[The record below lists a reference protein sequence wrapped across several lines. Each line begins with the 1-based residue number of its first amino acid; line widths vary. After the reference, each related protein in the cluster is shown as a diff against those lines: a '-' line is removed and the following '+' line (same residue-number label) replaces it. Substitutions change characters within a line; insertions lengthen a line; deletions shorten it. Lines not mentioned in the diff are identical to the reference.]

1 MFKIFKGCNRQVEYV
16 DKRHC
21 SLPSVPEDLWRYSRS
36 LEELL
41 LDANHIR
48 DLPKNFFRLAKLRKL
63 SLSDNEIQRI
73 PQDIQNFENLV
84 ELDVSRNDISDIP
97 ETIKHVKALQVA
109 DFSSNP
115 IPRLPAGFVQLKNLT
130 ILGLNDMSLSSLP
143 LDFGSLSNLQSVEL
157 RENLLRTLPES
168 MSQLTKLE
176 RLDLGDNDIEILPA
190 HIGNMPS
197 LTELWLDHNQLA
209 QLPKELC
216 QLTNLACLDVS
227 ENHLE
232 SMPEEIGGLISLTD
246 LHLSQNFLESLP
258 DGIGAL
264 SKLTILKVDQNR
276 LTTLN
281 YAIGK
286 CVALQELILTEN
298 FLTELPTSIGN
309 LTKLTNLNVDRN
321 RLHELPVEVGHLVCL
336 NVLSLRENKL
346 HFLPNELGDCGEL
359 HVLDVSGNRLQYLPF
374 SLTSL
379 NLKAIWLSEN
389 QAQPMLTFQTDI
401 DEHTGEQVLTCFL
414 LPQLEYQNEQQ
425 DSLVEGRLY
434 RSGTRFSN
442 EQLHEHLHQQQL
454 DDGSDSDH
462 LVASVS
468 SPPMMSQT
476 DADSDTADP
485 NRTSFVKFAEDSDG
499 DDDKETPFVR
509 HNTPHP
515 KDLKAKAQKHFKGK
529 KIDGKVVHHDEQDG
543 LKEGEA
549 FKPDRT
555 AQELPYRRSSPL
567 PPLQLI
573 DLPDRDVEPPG
584 RSGPVFPAEQ
594 YDDHRQTS
602 SPSPVPEPHEKA
614 VAFVDQY
621 EHRSIEE
628 ADENEEDFDGGD
640 ERVPHEKSKLS
651 RRDTP
656 HYLKNKRIHEP
667 MDKEKAMALITN
679 ALKKQE
685 MTQHQ
690 PHQLSTSSNQSEDE
704 EDRLPT
710 PPPLP
715 DDESVDNEQQV
726 ELLEIQYEIHIERTT
741 SGLGLSIAGG
751 KGSTPYRGDDE
762 GIFISRVTEGG
773 PAEMA
778 GLRVGDK
785 LVAVNGMSC
794 IDVDHY
800 EAVDILKAAGPSL
813 VVHFIREVTRLVPPA
828 GEEEEQ
834 QQQHEQ
840 PELRE
845 SEKPASPMIT
855 EPSVL
860 PPKPAPR
867 MSIGSSSS
875 LQGVRE
881 MDKPISNGVP
891 NPAPRLSFTQSQALA
906 ANQVHSETTD
916 HQRPQSPPA
925 NPMVPSKSII
935 PSSAPIS
942 AAAPAPVL
950 SSYLGSLSSQV
961 VRPAS
966 QPPPPPNQL
975 HSVPTETGTKQQNG
989 LELRK
994 ERVYITLLR
1003 DHTGLGFSISGG
1015 KGGNPYKDGSDSVY
1029 VSRIMEGGPAE
1040 KDGKLKIGDHVISI
1054 NGVDV
1059 EGARQDQVV
1068 AMLTGLER
1076 FVRLVV
1082 ERESWLPPSH
1092 LKSPKMFGTPR
1103 PYTSLYSPNSYMANR
1118 PNYAGLSSLP
1128 TSPLIGSMSSPLT
1141 TSSPSV
1147 NQSARQQ
1154 FLAASPERKSGNV
1167 EPSPLPTAKNAVAL
1181 PSGEEMPKHV
1191 TNEQFQAMI
1200 PAHFVHPEPQPP
1212 GSSIVINVKQ
1222 PDPVGGALSEFQ
1234 FPAVPTQLGQVTET
1248 ITKSTLTET
1257 IVTRI
1262 TNNKLGA
1269 LPIIIED
1276 VILQKGAGPLGLS
1289 IVGGNDHSCVPFG
1302 ADDPGVFISKVIPE
1316 GVAAKTMRLRIG
1328 DRILKV
1334 NGRDVSKASHQDA
1347 VQALMEPTA
1356 ELILTVQ
1363 HDPPPKGLQ
1372 ELTIYRNEGEKLGMN
1387 IKGGLRG
1394 HPGNP
1399 LDKHDEGVFI
1409 SKINHGGAARRDG
1422 RLKVGMRLLEVN
1434 GISLL
1439 GASHQESV
1447 NSLRTCGDVIH
1458 LLICDGYDAAEVERL
1473 QSEGILTREAKSTSE
1488 SVSSLDRVGEETNHV
1503 NPIQGDYNHEDGSC
1517 DREEPEIVKVTGS
1530 SLPVSPTLGD
1540 RDKTSEKVLD
1550 AVRAAEMLVSNMVPK
1565 SPGPNRVDMKTT
1577 TIVMS
1582 KHTLA
1587 PQTSTPI
1594 APRANLGEAG
1604 LTEEGEAMSP
1614 SPSPLP
1620 GRLTPTAIR
1629 HSGLDHPSDRS
1640 GSSNGNS
1647 PIPPIVQDAMPPPAT
1662 PAVAKTAPTGTGL
1675 TGPSPDKMT
1684 FSAKKRFF
1692 EKEIEETVT
1701 PAVKPERRFSFLSED
1716 EVNKLKQEE
1725 ERKIA
1730 NLTSEQLLNLSRLDD
1745 VDEEDEDEA
1754 EADEPHVEPVAVAV
1768 TVTTAPSAQHP
1779 SIVRTAKA
1787 EKRLKDKLTREGLEL
1802 SEEEKMLS
1810 PTEQRALQARK
1821 RAAWREARLKSL
1833 EQDAMQAE
1841 MVIKRMSE
1849 YNQSADNSSGSLSS
1863 SLRTATNPSDCS
1875 DDNGNNNRDIPDY
1888 TNNNEQIDPENN
1900 VQGRIEEEDEEEDA
1914 DVDNSDQAG
1923 LGGMGN
1929 MATST
1934 TNNGRRKKKSKK
1946 SKNR

>member
-130 ILGLNDMSLSSLP
+130 VLGLNDMSLSSLP

-190 HIGNMPS
+190 HIGSLPA
-197 LTELWLDHNQLA
+197 LTELWLDHNQLG

-227 ENHLE
+227 ENHLD

-309 LTKLTNLNVDRN
+309 MTKLTNLNVDRN

-346 HFLPNELGDCGEL
+346 HFLPNELGDCSEL
-359 HVLDVSGNRLQYLPF
+359 HVLDVSGNRLQYLPL
-374 SLTSL
+374 SLTGL

-425 DSLVEGRLY
+425 
-434 RSGTRFSN
+434 
-442 EQLHEHLHQQQL
+442 
-454 DDGSDSDH
+454 
-462 LVASVS
+462 VASVS

-573 DLPDRDVEPPG
+573 DLPDRRDDEFTG
-584 RSGPVFPAEQ
+584 RSGPIYPKEQ
-594 YDDHRQTS
+594 QYEDQRQTS
-602 SPSPVPEPHEKA
+602 SPSPVPEIHEKA

-667 MDKEKAMALITN
+667 MDKEKAMALITS

-685 MTQHQ
+685 MTQQQ
-690 PHQLSTSSNQSEDE
+690 PQQPSTSSNQSEDE

-726 ELLEIQYEIHIERTT
+726 EVLEIQYEIHIERTT

-834 QQQHEQ
+834 QMRQQEQ
-840 PELRE
+840 PE
-845 SEKPASPMIT
+845 SEKPASPLIS
-855 EPSVL
+855 EPSAV
-860 PPKPAPR
+860 PAAPKPAPR

-875 LQGVRE
+875 LQAVRE

-891 NPAPRLSFTQSQALA
+891 NPAPRLSFTQSQAA
-906 ANQVHSETTD
+906 AAVANQVHSETAIVD
-916 HQRPQSPPA
+916 QRPYSPP
-925 NPMVPSKSII
+925 
-935 PSSAPIS
+935 PSSVVPNKSAVSPVAPTS
-942 AAAPAPVL
+942 VAPVL
-950 SSYLGSLSSQV
+950 TSFPSSLSSQII
-961 VRPAS
+961 RPAS
-966 QPPPPPNQL
+966 QPPPPPTQ
-975 HSVPTETGTKQQNG
+975 SQSMPAEMGAKQPNG

-1059 EGARQDQVV
+1059 EGARHDQVV

-1118 PNYAGLSSLP
+1118 PNYAGLSSMP

-1167 EPSPLPTAKNAVAL
+1167 EPSPLPTAKNALAL
-1181 PSGEEMPKHV
+1181 PSGEEVPKHV

-1200 PAHFVHPEPQPP
+1200 PAHFVQPEPQQP

-1234 FPAVPTQLGQVTET
+1234 FPAVPTQLGKVTET

-1257 IVTRI
+1257 IVTRV

-1347 VQALMEPTA
+1347 VQALLEPTA

-1372 ELTIYRNEGEKLGMN
+1372 DFTIYRNEGEKLGMN

-1447 NSLRTCGDVIH
+1447 NSLRTSGDVIH

-1473 QSEGILTREAKSTSE
+1473 QSEGVLTREAKSTSE
-1488 SVSSLDRVGEETNHV
+1488 SVSSLDRIGEEPNHDM
-1503 NPIQGDYNHEDGSC
+1503 IKGDEAQDDGCC
-1517 DREEPEIVKVTGS
+1517 DREESEEIAKTTGS
-1530 SLPVSPTLGD
+1530 SLPVSPMLGD

-1604 LTEEGEAMSP
+1604 LAEEGGDAISP
-1614 SPSPLP
+1614 APSPLP
-1620 GRLTPTAIR
+1620 GRLTPTALR
-1629 HSGLDHPSDRS
+1629 HAGSDHPSDRS
-1640 GSSNGNS
+1640 SSSCGNS
-1647 PIPPIVQDAMPPPAT
+1647 PIPPIIQDAMPPPAT
-1662 PAVAKTAPTGTGL
+1662 PAVPKTAPQGVGL

-1692 EKEIEETVT
+1692 EKEIEETIT
-1701 PAVKPERRFSFLSED
+1701 PAAKPEKRFSFLSED

-1730 NLTSEQLLNLSRLDD
+1730 NLTSEQLLNMSRLDD
-1745 VDEEDEDEA
+1745 VDEEDEDEID
-1754 EADEPHVEPVAVAV
+1754 EANEPHVEPVAVAV
-1768 TVTTAPSAQHP
+1768 TVTTVPTAQHP

-1810 PTEQRALQARK
+1810 PTEQRALQAKK

-1849 YNQSADNSSGSLSS
+1849 YNQSADSSSGSLSA
-1863 SLRTATNPSDCS
+1863 SLRNATNPLDGS
-1875 DDNGNNNRDIPDY
+1875 DDNGNNNRSIPDY
-1888 TNNNEQIDPENN
+1888 TNNNQMDPENN
-1900 VQGRIEEEDEEEDA
+1900 VQDGIEEEDEDDEA
-1914 DVDNSDQAG
+1914 DVDNLDQAG
-1923 LGGMGN
+1923 LGGTDN
-1929 MATST
+1929 VATS
-1934 TNNGRRKKKSKK
+1934 TNNGRQKKKKNKK

>member
-425 DSLVEGRLY
+425 GAPALLRRWGGNGPIGWRANVSPWFRSPLFDS
-434 RSGTRFSN
+434 SFSI
-442 EQLHEHLHQQQL
+442 
-454 DDGSDSDH
+454 DD
-462 LVASVS
+462 LTFVASVS

-1503 NPIQGDYNHEDGSC
+1503 NPIQGDDNHEDGSC

-1587 PQTSTPI
+1587 PQTST
-1594 APRANLGEAG
+1594 
-1604 LTEEGEAMSP
+1604 
-1614 SPSPLP
+1614 
-1620 GRLTPTAIR
+1620 
-1629 HSGLDHPSDRS
+1629 
-1640 GSSNGNS
+1640 
-1647 PIPPIVQDAMPPPAT
+1647 DAMPPPAT
-1662 PAVAKTAPTGTGL
+1662 PAVAKTAPTGAGL

>member
-425 DSLVEGRLY
+425 GAPALLRRWGGNGPIGWRANVSPWFRSPLFDS
-434 RSGTRFSN
+434 SFSI
-442 EQLHEHLHQQQL
+442 
-454 DDGSDSDH
+454 DD
-462 LVASVS
+462 LTFVASVS

-1503 NPIQGDYNHEDGSC
+1503 NPIQGDDNHEDGSC

-1587 PQTSTPI
+1587 PQTST
-1594 APRANLGEAG
+1594 
-1604 LTEEGEAMSP
+1604 
-1614 SPSPLP
+1614 
-1620 GRLTPTAIR
+1620 
-1629 HSGLDHPSDRS
+1629 
-1640 GSSNGNS
+1640 
-1647 PIPPIVQDAMPPPAT
+1647 DAMPPPAT
-1662 PAVAKTAPTGTGL
+1662 PAVAKTAPTGAGL

-1888 TNNNEQIDPENN
+1888 TNNNEIDPENN